1 MIVRVI
7 GVAYRP
13 GAVACECGAVLDASS
28 RTVAIHGR
36 QVQQHREPP
45 RALHEGSYGRTLD
58 PENKVALPVPRHC
71 PVIRFRRA
79 FVDHHL
85 GTNESFTPTA
95 CARPRNTER
104 STRPQACGQL
114 APKPAA
120 ALHI

>member
-1 MIVRVI
+1 D

-36 QVQQHREPP
+36 QVQQHREPR

-79 FVDHHL
+79 FADHHL

-95 CARPRNTER
+95 CARP
-104 STRPQACGQL
+104 SPPRPCTYSAW
-114 APKPAA
+114 
-120 ALHI
+120 